1 MLKTNKE
8 KIKKINERILL
19 DKKVIKIPTL
29 YQEDFYDLD
38 FKNLIVYKNDYS
50 LETDLNNLIY
60 GGDHLSSNKCLEKV
74 RRKLLKVK
82 A

>member
-60 GGDHLSSNKCLEKV
+60 GGDQISSNKCLEKV